1 MRQFISIIFLL
12 VFILHG
18 ALHAQSKRVLFL
30 GNSYTA
36 VNNLPLLLRNIA
48 LSTNDTLIIDS
59 NTPGGYTL
67 QLHTT
72 NTTSQSKLMAGNW
85 DFVVLQEQSQL
96 PSFPDDQVA
105 VEVFPYAKFLD
116 SVINQYSPCAETVF
130 YNTWGRK
137 TGDASNCGSW
147 PPVCSYEGMDSLLHL
162 RYVQMAT
169 DNNALV
175 SPVGVVWKYLR
186 IMHPEIELYAT
197 DGSHPSA
204 AGSYAA
210 ACSFYSVI
218 LRKNPVDITYN
229 FGLTDTVARCIKE
242 ATKIVVYDSLSKWFV
257 GNYDPVA
264 DIDYTMIDNTVSFQ
278 NLSSAADTYFWDFGD
293 GATSTDFQPTHIY
306 AMSGIY
312 TLRFI
317 SRRCDYVDTVQTEIN
332 VTVLEQNQIVCFP
345 NPVTTNF
352 VVKTNSILTGKT
364 YYLYNST
371 GQLVRKG
378 ALNTNSTVIQTMN
391 LPSGMYV
398 LKIEGIENNPVS
410 ILKNYQ

>member
-1 MRQFISIIFLL
+1 MIFA
-12 VFILHG
+12 VFSVQVV
-18 ALHAQSKRVLFL
+18 AQSKKVLFL
-30 GNSYTA
+30 GNSYTG
-36 VNNLPLLLRNIA
+36 VNNLPLLIRNIA
-48 LSTNDTLIIDS
+48 LSTNDTLIVDS
-59 NTPGGYTL
+59 NTPGGYTF

-105 VEVFPYAKFLD
+105 VEVFPYARTLD
-116 SVINQYSPCAETVF
+116 SIINQYSPCAETVF
-130 YNTWGRK
+130 YRTWGRK
-137 TGDASNCGSW
+137 VGDASNCPLW
-147 PPVCSYEGMDSLLHL
+147 PPVCTYEGMDSLLHM
-162 RYVQMAT
+162 RYLQMAT

-218 LRKNPVDITYN
+218 LRKNPVAITYN
-229 FGLTDTVARCIKE
+229 FGLTDTVARNIKE
-242 ATKIVVYDSLSKWFV
+242 AVKLLVYDSLSNWFV
-257 GNYDPVA
+257 GKYDPVA
-264 DIDYTMIDNTVSFQ
+264 RFEYSTIDNIVSFQ
-278 NLSSAADTYFWDFGD
+278 NQSSSADAYFWDFGD
-293 GATSTDFQPTHIY
+293 GASSTDFQPTHTY

-317 SRRCDYVDTVQTEIN
+317 ARRCDYADTVQTEIN
-332 VTVLEQNQIVCFP
+332 VTVLQDNQVVCFP
-345 NPVTTNF
+345 NPVTSNF
-352 VVKTNSILTGKT
+352 VVRTNSTLTGKT
-364 YYLYNST
+364 YCLYNST

-378 ALNTNSTVIQTMN
+378 TLNTNYTFVQTIN
-391 LPSGMYV
+391 LPAGIYV
-398 LKIEGIENNPVS
+398 LKIEGLEIKPIS
-410 ILKNYQ
+410 ILKN

>member
-1 MRQFISIIFLL
+1 MTCRYRIFSFIIFA
-12 VFILHG
+12 VFSVQVV
-18 ALHAQSKRVLFL
+18 AQSKKVLFL
-30 GNSYTA
+30 GNSYTG
-36 VNNLPLLLRNIA
+36 VNNLPLLIRNIA
-48 LSTNDTLIIDS
+48 LSTNDTLIVDS
-59 NTPGGYTL
+59 NTPGGYTF

-105 VEVFPYAKFLD
+105 VEVFPYARTLD
-116 SVINQYSPCAETVF
+116 SIINQYSPCAETVF
-130 YNTWGRK
+130 YRTWGRK
-137 TGDASNCGSW
+137 VGDASNCPLW
-147 PPVCSYEGMDSLLHL
+147 PPVCTYEGMDSLLHM
-162 RYVQMAT
+162 RYLQMAT

-218 LRKNPVDITYN
+218 LRKNPVAITYN
-229 FGLTDTVARCIKE
+229 FGLTDTVARNIKE
-242 ATKIVVYDSLSKWFV
+242 AVKLLVYDSLSNWFV
-257 GNYDPVA
+257 GKYDPVA
-264 DIDYTMIDNTVSFQ
+264 RFEYSTIDNIVSFQ
-278 NLSSAADTYFWDFGD
+278 NQSSSADAYFWDFGD
-293 GATSTDFQPTHIY
+293 GASSTDFQPTHTY

-317 SRRCDYVDTVQTEIN
+317 ARRCDYADTVQTEIN
-332 VTVLEQNQIVCFP
+332 VTVLQDNQVVCFP
-345 NPVTTNF
+345 NPVTSNF
-352 VVKTNSILTGKT
+352 VVRTNSTLTGKT
-364 YYLYNST
+364 YCLYNST

-378 ALNTNSTVIQTMN
+378 TLNTNYTFVQTIN
-391 LPSGMYV
+391 LPAGIYV
-398 LKIEGIENNPVS
+398 LKIEGLEIKPIS
-410 ILKNYQ
+410 ILKN

>member
-1 MRQFISIIFLL
+1 MTCRYRIFSFIIFA
-12 VFILHG
+12 VFSVQVV
-18 ALHAQSKRVLFL
+18 AQSKKVLFL
-30 GNSYTA
+30 GNSYTG
-36 VNNLPLLLRNIA
+36 VNNLPLLIRNIA
-48 LSTNDTLIIDS
+48 LSTNDTLIVDS
-59 NTPGGYTL
+59 NTPGGYTF

-105 VEVFPYAKFLD
+105 VEVFPYARTLD
-116 SVINQYSPCAETVF
+116 SIINQYSPCAETVF
-130 YNTWGRK
+130 YRTWGRK
-137 TGDASNCGSW
+137 VGDASNCPLW
-147 PPVCSYEGMDSLLHL
+147 PPVCTYEGMDSLLHM
-162 RYVQMAT
+162 RYLQMAT

-218 LRKNPVDITYN
+218 LRKNPVAITYN
-229 FGLTDTVARCIKE
+229 FGLTDTVARNIKE
-242 ATKIVVYDSLSKWFV
+242 AVKLLVYDSLSNWFV
-257 GNYDPVA
+257 GKYDPVA
-264 DIDYTMIDNTVSFQ
+264 RFEYSTIDNIVSFQ
-278 NLSSAADTYFWDFGD
+278 NQSSSADAYFWDFGD
-293 GATSTDFQPTHIY
+293 GASSTDFQPTHTY

-317 SRRCDYVDTVQTEIN
+317 ARRCDYADTVQTEIN
-332 VTVLEQNQIVCFP
+332 VTVLQDNQVVCFP
-345 NPVTTNF
+345 NPVTSNF
-352 VVKTNSILTGKT
+352 VVRTNSTLTGKT
-364 YYLYNST
+364 YCLYNST

-378 ALNTNSTVIQTMN
+378 TLNTNYTFVQTIN
-391 LPSGMYV
+391 LPAGMYV
-398 LKIEGIENNPVS
+398 LKIEGLESHPIS
-410 ILKNYQ
+410 ILKN